1 VGILV
6 KIKINT
12 MANILVVDDSPE
24 LLEMIKII
32 FQLHNYEVRTA
43 PTRSSLLAHL
53 EIFMPDILLIDV
65 LLDDSNGK
73 DICKELKQNTGTKD
87 IPIILLS
94 GSHDQLR
101 DYAAYGAD
109 DIIEKPFEFE
119 DVEKKIK
126 KLLDKNRFKK
136 EVVVG

>member
-1 VGILV
+1 
-6 KIKINT
+6 
-12 MANILVVDDSPE
+12 MANILVLDDSPE

-43 PTRSSLLAHL
+43 ATRSSLLAHL

-65 LLDDSNGK
+65 LLYDSNGK
-73 DICKELKQNTGTKD
+73 DICKELKQNNDTKD

-94 GSHDQLR
+94 GSHDELR
-101 DYAAYGAD
+101 GYKEYGAD

-136 EVVVG
+136 EAVVG